1 VADYTSGALDGYDA
15 SDIEGLL
22 TDRVEK
28 GRERLEDALEAVS
41 ALCEPVLQ
49 PRDDTAY
56 IRYFCGDPKNQQDLR
71 DTEAKRIKLYKLAA
85 SLARA
90 YLDIAQDMAEAGY
103 STAQAENVKQQVD
116 VFVRAS
122 DVVKLAAGEKIDM
135 KQYEPAMRH
144 LLDSYIEA
152 RSSVPLAQFNDTG
165 VLELLSKLGAGAAD
179 EIEKAV
185 GGSREA
191 AAETIENNIR
201 KKIIEEQA
209 VNPKYYEKMSDLLD
223 ALIEQ
228 RRAEVLDYQVYLEQI
243 AALAEQ
249 VQQPEGSTANYPA
262 SLTSQAMRSLYD
274 NLDRD
279 ELLVVRVD
287 TAVRYTKEAHW
298 VGDRMKERKV
308 RRALKKELPDASDEQ
323 LDDLLTLIKNQTDYQ

>member
-1 VADYTSGALDGYDA
+1 
-15 SDIEGLL
+15 
-22 TDRVEK
+22 
-28 GRERLEDALEAVS
+28 
-41 ALCEPVLQ
+41 
-49 PRDDTAY
+49 
-56 IRYFCGDPKNQQDLR
+56 
-71 DTEAKRIKLYKLAA
+71 
-85 SLARA
+85 
-90 YLDIAQDMAEAGY
+90 
-103 STAQAENVKQQVD
+103 
-116 VFVRAS
+116 
-122 DVVKLAAGEKIDM
+122 
-135 KQYEPAMRH
+135 
-144 LLDSYIEA
+144 
-152 RSSVPLAQFNDTG
+152 
-165 VLELLSKLGAGAAD
+165 
-179 EIEKAV
+179 
-185 GGSREA
+185 
-191 AAETIENNIR
+191 
-201 KKIIEEQA
+201 
-209 VNPKYYEKMSDLLD
+209 MSDLLD